1 MAIEYK
7 ILHDLIKQNFPNAT
21 IKIVD
26 TVGDMDHYRIEII
39 DQQFVNLTKIQQHK
53 IVHKALKNVL
63 NTQLHAIELKTSFQ

>member
-7 ILHDLIKQNFPNAT
+7 ILHELVQKNFPNAT

-26 TVGDMDHYRIEII
+26 TVGDRDHYRIEII
-39 DQQFVNLTKIQQHK
+39 DPQFVNLTKIQQHK

-63 NTQLHAIELKTSFQ
+63 NNQLHAIELKTSFE